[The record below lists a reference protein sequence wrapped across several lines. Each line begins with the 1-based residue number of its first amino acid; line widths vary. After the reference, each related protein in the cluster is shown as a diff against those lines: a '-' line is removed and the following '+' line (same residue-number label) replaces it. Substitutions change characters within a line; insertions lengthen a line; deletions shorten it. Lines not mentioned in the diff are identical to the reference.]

1 VSSGFVSLL
10 TFLQPSCKTRRSALH
25 ILKRTCTK
33 KKRKMPIENIP
44 EIYFQNIK
52 TKQDIFVY
60 DFRMSSDVV
69 KSKVNLSMNMFS
81 FLQVGKKQVHF
92 AGISVAVNKAQ
103 SLLLKKGNW
112 LWTELLD
119 TATDYYCKLFFFSE
133 KKLTDFL
140 SKYTK
145 NVKPYKEDVPY
156 FVIEND
162 DYIAAFITS
171 LSSNTL
177 KNNLYSDALLALKFE
192 EIMLYLLNKYGSTFE
207 YYLHSLISKEIS
219 PFKNVVESNVNSNLK
234 LEEIAFLCNM
244 SLSTF
249 KRHFTSEYKEPPG
262 KWLQEKRLQK
272 AKELLQGGDLKA
284 SEIYLDIGY
293 NNLSN
298 FSVAFKKKF
307 GISPT
312 DI

>member
-1 VSSGFVSLL
+1 
-10 TFLQPSCKTRRSALH
+10 
-25 ILKRTCTK
+25 
-33 KKRKMPIENIP
+33 MPIENIP
-44 EIYFQNIK
+44 EIYFKDKNK
-52 TKQDIFVY
+52 NPDLFVY
-60 DFRMSSDVV
+60 DFKMTSDVV

-92 AGISVAVNKAQ
+92 ANTSVAVNNKQ

-119 TATDYYCKLFFFSE
+119 TDAVYYCKLFFFS
-133 KKLTDFL
+133 KNKLTDFL

-162 DYIAAFITS
+162 DYLANFISS
-171 LSSNTL
+171 LSSNIFQ
-177 KNNLYSDALLALKFE
+177 NHSYSDALLDLKFE
-192 EIMLYLLNKYGSTFE
+192 EIMLYLLNKYGSSFE

-249 KRHFTSEYKEPPG
+249 KRHFTNEYKEPPG
-262 KWLQEKRLQK
+262 KWLQDKRLQK
-272 AKELLQGGDLKA
+272 AKELLQGGELKA
-284 SEIYLDIGY
+284 SDIYLDVGY

-298 FSVAFKKKF
+298 FSIAFKNKF

-312 DI
+312 DISN

>member
-1 VSSGFVSLL
+1 
-10 TFLQPSCKTRRSALH
+10 
-25 ILKRTCTK
+25 
-33 KKRKMPIENIP
+33 MPIENIP
-44 EIYFQNIK
+44 EIYIINKKENI
-52 TKQDIFVY
+52 DLFVY
-60 DFRMSSDVV
+60 DFKMTNDVV

-92 AGISVAVNKAQ
+92 AGTSVAVNKDQ

-119 TATDYYCKLFFFSE
+119 TEAIYYCKLFFFSE

-140 SKYTK
+140 SKYT
-145 NVKPYKEDVPY
+145 NDVKSYNEDVPY

-162 DYIAAFITS
+162 DYIASFINS
-171 LSSNTL
+171 LSSIAL
-177 KNNLYSDALLALKFE
+177 AEHSYSSALLSIKFE
-192 EIMLYLLNKYGSTFE
+192 EIMLYLLNKYGNKFE
-207 YYLHSLISKEIS
+207 FYLHSLISKEIS
-219 PFKNVVESNVNSNLK
+219 PFKNVVESNVNSSLK

-249 KRHFTSEYKEPPG
+249 KRHFASEYNEPPG
-262 KWLQEKRLQK
+262 KWLQDKRLQK
-272 AKELLQGGDLKA
+272 AKELLQVGELKA
-284 SEIYLDIGY
+284 SDIYLDIGY

-298 FSVAFKKKF
+298 FSVAFKNKF

-312 DI
+312 DISN

>member
-1 VSSGFVSLL
+1 
-10 TFLQPSCKTRRSALH
+10 
-25 ILKRTCTK
+25 
-33 KKRKMPIENIP
+33 MPIENIP
-44 EIYFQNIK
+44 ELYIK
-52 TKQDIFVY
+52 DKKESPDLFVY
-60 DFRMSSDVV
+60 DFKMTTDVV
-69 KSKVNLSMNMFS
+69 KSKVNLGMNMFS

-92 AGISVAVNKAQ
+92 AGTSVAVNKEQ

-119 TATDYYCKLFFFSE
+119 TEAIYYCKLFFFSE

-140 SKYTK
+140 SKYT
-145 NVKPYKEDVPY
+145 NDIKPYKEDVPY

-162 DYIAAFITS
+162 DYIAAFINS
-171 LSSNTL
+171 LSSNTFT
-177 KNNLYSDALLALKFE
+177 NHSYSDALLVLKFE
-192 EIMLYLLNKYGSTFE
+192 EIMLYLLNKYGNQFE

-219 PFKNVVESNVNSNLK
+219 PFKKVVESNVNSNLK

-249 KRHFTSEYKEPPG
+249 KRHFTNEYDEPPG
-262 KWLQEKRLQK
+262 KWLQDKRLQK
-272 AKELLQGGDLKA
+272 AKELLQGGELKA
-284 SEIYLDIGY
+284 SDIYLDIGY

-298 FSVAFKKKF
+298 FSIAFKNKF

-312 DI
+312 DISN

>member
-1 VSSGFVSLL
+1 
-10 TFLQPSCKTRRSALH
+10 
-25 ILKRTCTK
+25 
-33 KKRKMPIENIP
+33 MPIENIP
-44 EIYFQNIK
+44 ELYIK
-52 TKQDIFVY
+52 DKKESPDLFVY
-60 DFRMSSDVV
+60 DFKMTTDVV
-69 KSKVNLSMNMFS
+69 KSKVNLGMNMFS

-92 AGISVAVNKAQ
+92 AGTSVAVNKEQ

-119 TATDYYCKLFFFSE
+119 TEAIYYCKLFFFSE

-140 SKYTK
+140 SKYT
-145 NVKPYKEDVPY
+145 NDIKPYKDDVPY

-162 DYIAAFITS
+162 DYIAAFINS
-171 LSSNTL
+171 LSSNTFT
-177 KNNLYSDALLALKFE
+177 NHSYSDALLVLKFE
-192 EIMLYLLNKYGSTFE
+192 EIMLYLLNKYGNQFE

-219 PFKNVVESNVNSNLK
+219 PFKKVVESNVNSNLK

-249 KRHFTSEYKEPPG
+249 KRHFTNEYKEPPG
-262 KWLQEKRLQK
+262 KWLQDKRLQK
-272 AKELLQGGDLKA
+272 AKELLQGGELKA
-284 SEIYLDIGY
+284 SDIYLDIGY

-298 FSVAFKKKF
+298 FSVAFKNKF

-312 DI
+312 DISN

>member
-1 VSSGFVSLL
+1 
-10 TFLQPSCKTRRSALH
+10 
-25 ILKRTCTK
+25 
-33 KKRKMPIENIP
+33 MPIENIP
-44 EIYFQNIK
+44 EIYFQNKK
-52 TKQDIFVY
+52 TNQDIFVY
-60 DFRMSSDVV
+60 DFKMTSDVV

-92 AGISVAVNKAQ
+92 AGTSVAVNKAQ

-119 TATDYYCKLFFFSE
+119 TEAVYYCKLFFFSE

-140 SKYTK
+140 SKYT
-145 NVKPYKEDVPY
+145 NDVKPYKEDVPY

-171 LSSNTL
+171 LSSNTFT
-177 KNNLYSDALLALKFE
+177 NHSYSDALLVLKFE

-207 YYLHSLISKEIS
+207 YYLHSLISKKIS

-262 KWLQEKRLQK
+262 KWLQDKRLQK
-272 AKELLQGGDLKA
+272 AKKLLQRGDLKA
-284 SEIYLDIGY
+284 SDIYLDIGY

-312 DI
+312 DISN